1 MDEYF
6 DAEPVTKGYD
16 AQIARRILLYLK
28 PYGVYAIIAILA
40 LAIATTG
47 ELISPTIIRR
57 AIDDSVVRDW
67 YGLDPSVLSM
77 LPGNDSFHE
86 VEIGGRIYVRSS
98 NLAGLT
104 MAERD
109 HLREQGLLDN
119 EASYVFPLDPMR
131 DKKLSVMDGIPKA
144 ELSDKWGVIP
154 SSVLRTLKS
163 EDAAILRAADD
174 KSLLRFGF
182 ILLVVLLIVLGAT
195 FAMTWFTNQISTLIM
210 KDMRLELFHHVMEQ
224 SLSYLSRQPVGRLV
238 TRLTSDIEV
247 ISQFFSDVLSA
258 FIKDASIMIGSLIVL
273 FLLSWKLALIVLTT
287 MPFVF
292 IAAAIARIKARD
304 AFRNQRYWT
313 SKVNSY
319 LSEHISG
326 IDIVKLFV
334 QEDKV
339 SENFSKNSKQ
349 LLKANIAEMY
359 VYATFRPFVDFM
371 ATLTTVL
378 AIFFGAILFLKM
390 QISIGTLIAF
400 ISLIS
405 MFYSP
410 IKDLSE
416 KYILLQ
422 SAMASGE
429 RIFGL
434 LDQDERLPD
443 QLPEFVGKPFP
454 RNIRGHIE
462 LSHVW
467 FAYKNEE
474 WVLKDVSFIV
484 NPGEKV
490 AIVGYTGAGKST
502 IANLLARFWDIQK
515 GSILIDGVPIGQF
528 PLKHIRKLIQS
539 VPQDVFLFQGT
550 IRENISLGLDL
561 SQEKLEEATKAVY
574 AHDFISSLAQGYD
587 TPLSEG
593 GLNLSLGQRQLISFA
608 RVLAHEPSVIILD
621 EATSS
626 IDTETEKLLQRG
638 IEGLLKGHTSI
649 VIAHRLSTIRDA
661 NRIIVLGQGRM
672 AEIGTHDEL
681 IALHG
686 LYWNLYR
693 LQNKEME

>member
-1 MDEYF
+1 
-6 DAEPVTKGYD
+6 
-16 AQIARRILLYLK
+16 
-28 PYGVYAIIAILA
+28 
-40 LAIATTG
+40 
-47 ELISPTIIRR
+47 
-57 AIDDSVVRDW
+57 
-67 YGLDPSVLSM
+67 
-77 LPGNDSFHE
+77 
-86 VEIGGRIYVRSS
+86 
-98 NLAGLT
+98 
-104 MAERD
+104 
-109 HLREQGLLDN
+109 
-119 EASYVFPLDPMR
+119 
-131 DKKLSVMDGIPKA
+131 
-144 ELSDKWGVIP
+144 
-154 SSVLRTLKS
+154 
-163 EDAAILRAADD
+163 
-174 KSLLRFGF
+174 
-182 ILLVVLLIVLGAT
+182 
-195 FAMTWFTNQISTLIM
+195 
-210 KDMRLELFHHVMEQ
+210 
-224 SLSYLSRQPVGRLV
+224 VGRLV

-434 LDQDERLPD
+434 LDQDERFPD

-661 NRIIVLGQGRM
+661 NRIIVLGQGRV

>member
-6 DAEPVTKGYD
+6 DAEPVTKSYD

-28 PYGVYAIIAILA
+28 PYRLYAIIAILA
-40 LAIATTG
+40 LAIATAG
-47 ELISPTIIRR
+47 ELISPTIIKR
-57 AIDDSVVRDW
+57 AIDDVVVRDW
-67 YGLDPSVLSM
+67 YGIDPSAKYI
-77 LPGNDSFHE
+77 LPKDEGSLE
-86 VEIGGRIYVRSS
+86 VRIGGRIYVRASR
-98 NLAGLT
+98 LAGLT
-104 MAERD
+104 MAERNR
-109 HLREQGLLDN
+109 LFEQGLLDN

-131 DKKLSVMDGIPKA
+131 EEKISIAERISKV
-144 ELSDKWGVIP
+144 ELSDNWGVIP
-154 SSVLRTLKS
+154 SSVLRTLRS

-174 KSLLRFGF
+174 KALLRFGL
-182 ILLVVLLIVLGAT
+182 ILLIVLLIVLGAT

-210 KDMRLELFHHVMEQ
+210 KDMRLELFHHVIEQ

-273 FLLSWKLALIVLTT
+273 FLLSWKLAFVVLAT
-287 MPFVF
+287 MPLVF
-292 IAAAIARIKARD
+292 IASAVARIKARD

-313 SKVNSY
+313 SKVNSF

-334 QEDKV
+334 QENKV
-339 SENFSKNSKQ
+339 SEGFGKNNKQ

-378 AIFFGAILFLKM
+378 AIFFGAMLFLRM

-454 RNIRGHIE
+454 RTIRGHIE
-462 LSHVW
+462 FSHVW
-467 FAYKNEE
+467 LPIKMKNGCS
-474 WVLKDVSFIV
+474 KM
-484 NPGEKV
+484 
-490 AIVGYTGAGKST
+490 Y
-502 IANLLARFWDIQK
+502 LL
-515 GSILIDGVPIGQF
+515 L
-528 PLKHIRKLIQS
+528 
-539 VPQDVFLFQGT
+539 
-550 IRENISLGLDL
+550 
-561 SQEKLEEATKAVY
+561 
-574 AHDFISSLAQGYD
+574 
-587 TPLSEG
+587 
-593 GLNLSLGQRQLISFA
+593 
-608 RVLAHEPSVIILD
+608 
-621 EATSS
+621 
-626 IDTETEKLLQRG
+626 
-638 IEGLLKGHTSI
+638 
-649 VIAHRLSTIRDA
+649 
-661 NRIIVLGQGRM
+661 
-672 AEIGTHDEL
+672 
-681 IALHG
+681 
-686 LYWNLYR
+686 
-693 LQNKEME
+693 

>member
-1 MDEYF
+1 
-6 DAEPVTKGYD
+6 
-16 AQIARRILLYLK
+16 
-28 PYGVYAIIAILA
+28 
-40 LAIATTG
+40 
-47 ELISPTIIRR
+47 
-57 AIDDSVVRDW
+57 
-67 YGLDPSVLSM
+67 
-77 LPGNDSFHE
+77 
-86 VEIGGRIYVRSS
+86 
-98 NLAGLT
+98 
-104 MAERD
+104 
-109 HLREQGLLDN
+109 
-119 EASYVFPLDPMR
+119 
-131 DKKLSVMDGIPKA
+131 
-144 ELSDKWGVIP
+144 
-154 SSVLRTLKS
+154 
-163 EDAAILRAADD
+163 
-174 KSLLRFGF
+174 
-182 ILLVVLLIVLGAT
+182 
-195 FAMTWFTNQISTLIM
+195 
-210 KDMRLELFHHVMEQ
+210 
-224 SLSYLSRQPVGRLV
+224 
-238 TRLTSDIEV
+238 
-247 ISQFFSDVLSA
+247 
-258 FIKDASIMIGSLIVL
+258 
-273 FLLSWKLALIVLTT
+273 
-287 MPFVF
+287 
-292 IAAAIARIKARD
+292 
-304 AFRNQRYWT
+304 
-313 SKVNSY
+313 
-319 LSEHISG
+319 
-326 IDIVKLFV
+326 
-334 QEDKV
+334 
-339 SENFSKNSKQ
+339 
-349 LLKANIAEMY
+349 
-359 VYATFRPFVDFM
+359 
-371 ATLTTVL
+371 
-378 AIFFGAILFLKM
+378 
-390 QISIGTLIAF
+390 
-400 ISLIS
+400 
-405 MFYSP
+405 
-410 IKDLSE
+410 
-416 KYILLQ
+416 
-422 SAMASGE
+422 
-429 RIFGL
+429 
-434 LDQDERLPD
+434 
-443 QLPEFVGKPFP
+443 
-454 RNIRGHIE
+454 
-462 LSHVW
+462 VW

-661 NRIIVLGQGRM
+661 NRIIVLGQGRV

>member
-28 PYGVYAIIAILA
+28 PYRLYAIIAILA
-40 LAIATTG
+40 LAIATAG
-47 ELISPTIIRR
+47 ELISPTIIKR
-57 AIDDSVVRDW
+57 AIDDVVVRDW
-67 YGLDPSVLSM
+67 YGIDPSAKYI
-77 LPGNDSFHE
+77 LPKDEGSLE
-86 VEIGGRIYVRSS
+86 VRIGGRIYVRASR
-98 NLAGLT
+98 LAGLT
-104 MAERD
+104 MAERNR
-109 HLREQGLLDN
+109 LFEQGLLDN

-131 DKKLSVMDGIPKA
+131 EEKISIAERISKV
-144 ELSDKWGVIP
+144 ELSDNWGVIP
-154 SSVLRTLKS
+154 SSVLRTLRS

-174 KSLLRFGF
+174 KALLRFGL
-182 ILLVVLLIVLGAT
+182 ILLIVLLIVLGAT

-210 KDMRLELFHHVMEQ
+210 KDMRLELFHHVIEQ

-273 FLLSWKLALIVLTT
+273 FLLSWKLAFVVLAT
-287 MPFVF
+287 MPLVF
-292 IAAAIARIKARD
+292 IASAVARIKARD

-313 SKVNSY
+313 SKVNSF

-334 QEDKV
+334 QENKV
-339 SENFSKNSKQ
+339 SEGFGKNNKQ

-378 AIFFGAILFLKM
+378 AIFFGAMLFLRM

-454 RNIRGHIE
+454 RTIRGHIE
-462 LSHVW
+462 FSHVW

-502 IANLLARFWDIQK
+502 VANLLARFWDIQE
-515 GSILIDGVPIGQF
+515 GSILIDGVSIGQF
-528 PLKHIRKLIQS
+528 PLKQIRRLIQP

-561 SQEKLEEATKAVY
+561 SQEKLEEAAKAVY
-574 AHDFISSLAQGYD
+574 AHDFIISLPQGYD
-587 TPLSEG
+587 TPLAEG

-649 VIAHRLSTIRDA
+649 VIAHRLSTIRNA
-661 NRIIVLGQGRM
+661 NRIIVLGQGRVV
-672 AEIGTHDEL
+672 EIGTHDEL
-681 IALHG
+681 IALKG

-693 LQNKEME
+693 LQNKEAE

>member
-1 MDEYF
+1 
-6 DAEPVTKGYD
+6 
-16 AQIARRILLYLK
+16 
-28 PYGVYAIIAILA
+28 
-40 LAIATTG
+40 
-47 ELISPTIIRR
+47 
-57 AIDDSVVRDW
+57 
-67 YGLDPSVLSM
+67 
-77 LPGNDSFHE
+77 
-86 VEIGGRIYVRSS
+86 
-98 NLAGLT
+98 

-638 IEGLLKGHTSI
+638 IESLLKGHTSI

-661 NRIIVLGQGRM
+661 NRIIVLGQGRV

>member
-28 PYGVYAIIAILA
+28 PYKLYAIIAILA
-40 LAIATTG
+40 LAIATAG
-47 ELISPTIIRR
+47 ELISPTIIKR
-57 AIDDSVVRDW
+57 AIDDAVVRDW
-67 YGLDPSVLSM
+67 YGVDPSAVYILSKDESS
-77 LPGNDSFHE
+77 LE
-86 VEIGGRIYVRSS
+86 VRIGERIYVRASR
-98 NLAGLT
+98 LAGLT
-104 MAERD
+104 MAERNR
-109 HLREQGLLDN
+109 LFEQGLLDN

-131 DKKLSVMDGIPKA
+131 EEKMSVAERIPRA
-144 ELSDKWGVIP
+144 ELSDNWGVLP

-163 EDAAILRAADD
+163 KDADILRAADNRA
-174 KSLLRFGF
+174 LLRFGF
-182 ILLVVLLIVLGAT
+182 ILLIVLLIVLVAT
-195 FAMTWFTNQISTLIM
+195 FAMTWFTNQISTFIM
-210 KDMRLELFHHVMEQ
+210 KDMRLELFHHVIEQ

-273 FLLSWKLALIVLTT
+273 FLLSWKLAFIVLAT
-287 MPFVF
+287 MPLVF
-292 IAAAIARIKARD
+292 IASTVARTKARD
-304 AFRNQRYWT
+304 AFRNQHHWT
-313 SKVNSY
+313 SRVNSF

-334 QEDKV
+334 QENRV
-339 SENFSKNSKQ
+339 SKDFGKNNEQ

-378 AIFFGAILFLKM
+378 AIFFGAMLFLRL

-443 QLPEFVGKPFP
+443 QLPELVGQPFP
-454 RNIRGHIE
+454 RTIRGHIE

-528 PLKHIRKLIQS
+528 PLKQIRKLIQP

-561 SQEKLEEATKAVY
+561 SQEKLEKAAKAVY
-574 AHDFISSLAQGYD
+574 AHDFIISLPQGYD
-587 TPLSEG
+587 TPLAEG

-649 VIAHRLSTIRDA
+649 VIAHRLSTIRNA
-661 NRIIVLGQGRM
+661 NRIIVLGQGRVV
-672 AEIGTHDEL
+672 EIGTHDEL
-681 IALHG
+681 IALQG

-693 LQNKEME
+693 LQNKETE

>member
-1 MDEYF
+1 
-6 DAEPVTKGYD
+6 
-16 AQIARRILLYLK
+16 L
-28 PYGVYAIIAILA
+28 
-40 LAIATTG
+40 
-47 ELISPTIIRR
+47 
-57 AIDDSVVRDW
+57 
-67 YGLDPSVLSM
+67 
-77 LPGNDSFHE
+77 
-86 VEIGGRIYVRSS
+86 
-98 NLAGLT
+98 
-104 MAERD
+104 
-109 HLREQGLLDN
+109 
-119 EASYVFPLDPMR
+119 EASINR
-131 DKKLSVMDGIPKA
+131 I
-144 ELSDKWGVIP
+144 ELQCH
-154 SSVLRTLKS
+154 L
-163 EDAAILRAADD
+163 
-174 KSLLRFGF
+174 
-182 ILLVVLLIVLGAT
+182 
-195 FAMTWFTNQISTLIM
+195 
-210 KDMRLELFHHVMEQ
+210 
-224 SLSYLSRQPVGRLV
+224 SLSPLQLH
-238 TRLTSDIEV
+238 
-247 ISQFFSDVLSA
+247 A
-258 FIKDASIMIGSLIVL
+258 
-273 FLLSWKLALIVLTT
+273 
-287 MPFVF
+287 
-292 IAAAIARIKARD
+292 IKARD

-561 SQEKLEEATKAVY
+561 SQEKLEEATKSRLCSAC
-574 AHDFISSLAQGYD
+574 SLQLCI
-587 TPLSEG
+587 PK
-593 GLNLSLGQRQLISFA
+593 GL
-608 RVLAHEPSVIILD
+608 
-621 EATSS
+621 
-626 IDTETEKLLQRG
+626 
-638 IEGLLKGHTSI
+638 
-649 VIAHRLSTIRDA
+649 
-661 NRIIVLGQGRM
+661 
-672 AEIGTHDEL
+672 
-681 IALHG
+681 
-686 LYWNLYR
+686 
-693 LQNKEME
+693 

>member
-28 PYGVYAIIAILA
+28 PYRLYAIIAILA
-40 LAIATTG
+40 LAIATAG
-47 ELISPTIIRR
+47 ELISPTIIKR
-57 AIDDSVVRDW
+57 AIDDVVVRDW
-67 YGLDPSVLSM
+67 YGIDPSAKYI
-77 LPGNDSFHE
+77 LPKDEGSLE
-86 VEIGGRIYVRSS
+86 VRIGGRIYVRASR
-98 NLAGLT
+98 LAGLT
-104 MAERD
+104 MAERNR
-109 HLREQGLLDN
+109 LFEQGLLDN

-131 DKKLSVMDGIPKA
+131 EEKISIAERISKV
-144 ELSDKWGVIP
+144 ELSDNWGVIP
-154 SSVLRTLKS
+154 SSVLRTLRS

-174 KSLLRFGF
+174 KALLRFGL
-182 ILLVVLLIVLGAT
+182 ILLIVLLIVLGAT

-649 VIAHRLSTIRDA
+649 VIAHRLSTIRNS
-661 NRIIVLGQGRM
+661 NRIIVLGQGRVV
-672 AEIGTHDEL
+672 EIGTHDEL
-681 IALHG
+681 IALKG

-693 LQNKEME
+693 LQNKEAE

>member
-28 PYGVYAIIAILA
+28 PYKLYAIIAILA
-40 LAIATTG
+40 LAIATAG
-47 ELISPTIIRR
+47 ELISPTIIKR
-57 AIDDSVVRDW
+57 AIDDAVVRDW
-67 YGLDPSVLSM
+67 YGVDPSAVYILSKDESS
-77 LPGNDSFHE
+77 LE
-86 VEIGGRIYVRSS
+86 VRIGERIYVRASR
-98 NLAGLT
+98 LAGLT
-104 MAERD
+104 MAERNR
-109 HLREQGLLDN
+109 LFEQGLLDN

-131 DKKLSVMDGIPKA
+131 EEKMSVAERIPRA
-144 ELSDKWGVIP
+144 ELSDNWGVLP

-163 EDAAILRAADD
+163 KDADILRAADNRA
-174 KSLLRFGF
+174 LLRFGF
-182 ILLVVLLIVLGAT
+182 ILLIVLLIVLVAT
-195 FAMTWFTNQISTLIM
+195 FAMTWFTNQISTFIM
-210 KDMRLELFHHVMEQ
+210 KDMRLELFHHVIEQ

-273 FLLSWKLALIVLTT
+273 FLLSWKLAFIVLAT
-287 MPFVF
+287 MPLVF
-292 IAAAIARIKARD
+292 IASTVARTKARD
-304 AFRNQRYWT
+304 AFRNQRHWT
-313 SKVNSY
+313 SRVNSF

-334 QEDKV
+334 QENRV
-339 SENFSKNSKQ
+339 SKDFGKNNEQ

-378 AIFFGAILFLKM
+378 AIFFGAMLFLRL

-443 QLPEFVGKPFP
+443 QLPELVGQPFP
-454 RNIRGHIE
+454 RTIRGHIE

-528 PLKHIRKLIQS
+528 PLKQIRKLIQP

-561 SQEKLEEATKAVY
+561 SQEKLEKAAKAVY
-574 AHDFISSLAQGYD
+574 AHDFIISLPQGYD
-587 TPLSEG
+587 TPLAEG

-649 VIAHRLSTIRDA
+649 VIAHRLSTIRNA
-661 NRIIVLGQGRM
+661 NRIIVLGQGRVV
-672 AEIGTHDEL
+672 EIGTHDEL
-681 IALHG
+681 IALQG

-693 LQNKEME
+693 LQNKETE